1 MRRGDFEDLV
11 RRHLDSV
18 LVPRGFTLTPQPPP
32 DWDDEQPRAVY
43 EADPE
48 DFDRRYP
55 ALAAGD
61 DRPCIDVWIEL
72 DPGTGRI
79 SGTLEGPSV
88 EELSR
93 RLGLARRTSG
103 PEATEVGLQLTDLAA
118 RLGEILDAAGL
129 PPPSGPT
136 GSK

>member
-18 LVPRGFTLTPQPPP
+18 LVPRGFTLTPQPPS

-48 DFDRRYP
+48 EFNRRYP
-55 ALAAGD
+55 AIAVGD
-61 DRPCIDVWIEL
+61 DVPCIDVWIEL

-79 SGTLEGPSV
+79 SGSLEGPTV
-88 EELSR
+88 DELSR
-93 RLGLARRTSG
+93 RLGLGPPASG
-103 PEATEVGLQLTDLAA
+103 PAGMEVGLQLTDLGT
-118 RLGEILDAAGL
+118 RLSEILDAAGL
-129 PPPSGPT
+129 APSA
-136 GSK
+136 

>member
-1 MRRGDFEDLV
+1 MRRGAFEDLV

-18 LVPRGFTLTPQPPP
+18 LVPRGFTLTPQPPS
-32 DWDDEQPRAVY
+32 DCDDEQPRAVY

-48 DFDRRYP
+48 DFNRRYP
-55 ALAAGD
+55 AIAVGSDL
-61 DRPCIDVWIEL
+61 PCIDVWIEL

-93 RLGLARRTSG
+93 RLGLRPSPYG
-103 PEATEVGLQLTDLAA
+103 PEGTEVGLQLTDLGI
-118 RLGEILDAAGL
+118 RLGEILDAAGMG
-129 PPPSGPT
+129 PPS
-136 GSK
+136 

>member
-18 LVPRGFTLTPQPPP
+18 LVPRGFTLTPQPPA

-43 EADPE
+43 EAYPE
-48 DFDRRYP
+48 DFNRRYP
-55 ALAAGD
+55 AIAVGGD
-61 DRPCIDVWIEL
+61 VPCIDVWIEL
-72 DPGTGRI
+72 DPSTGKI

-93 RLGLARRTSG
+93 RLGLRPPTSG
-103 PEATEVGLQLTDLAA
+103 AAGMEFGLQLTDLVT
-118 RLGEILDAAGL
+118 RLGEILDAAGFA
-129 PPPSGPT
+129 PPS
-136 GSK
+136 